1 MWQSLY
7 IWSSIVLMHNFF
19 LVIVLLLTSL
29 ALPAQRADK
38 KRAQEFANEAR
49 KAYQEADYDRAIE
62 YFEKA
67 ILNDRRNVEY
77 HIELAR
83 SYFGDREYKQAIRIV
98 QPLSRSR
105 KGRGPEQIEAIRI
118 YASCLD
124 LLDKQRQAMKA
135 LESGLKTYPD
145 AGELYLEYGLV
156 LLGNEDEEGALAEFE
171 KGILKT
177 PEFARN
183 YLMAA
188 EILAGR
194 GDYGWA
200 ILYAEQYLNLERKSG
215 WASDVSRFLFETYGK
230 ASKCGIGT
238 CVFRFSQPLEKDT
251 TQEAVLIDPFQK
263 QMSEIYSLSLPE
275 NEGDFSIRT
284 LYLVQLD
291 GMELMLQEGNAEAAI
306 AYTKWIE
313 QLQKRDHLEAYN
325 YWLMQNGAPLE
336 FGHWLKDHER
346 EFSAFEAWYYKRGF
360 LAFNGSPILRPQA
373 LTQFEK

>member
-1 MWQSLY
+1 
-7 IWSSIVLMHNFF
+7 MHHFF
-19 LVIVLLLTSL
+19 LVLVFLLTSF

-38 KRAQEFANEAR
+38 KRAQEFAEEAR
-49 KAYQEADYDRAIE
+49 EAFQEADFDRAIE

-83 SYFGDREYKQAIRIV
+83 SYFGDREYKQAMRIA

-124 LLDKQRQAMKA
+124 LMDKQRQAIKA
-135 LESGLKTYPD
+135 LETGLKNYPE

-156 LLGNEDEEGALAEFE
+156 LLGNEDEEGALGEFE
-171 KGILKT
+171 KGILKA

-183 YLMAA
+183 YMMAA
-188 EILAGR
+188 EVLADR
-194 GDYGWA
+194 GEYGWA
-200 ILYAEQYLNLERKSG
+200 IIYAEQYLNLDRRSG
-215 WASDVSRFLFETYGK
+215 WASDVSQFIFETYRK
-230 ASKCGIGT
+230 ASICGIGT
-238 CVFRFSQPLEKDT
+238 CVFRFSQSVEMDTIEESVLVDPL
-251 TQEAVLIDPFQK
+251 QK
-263 QMSEIYSLSLPE
+263 QMSEIYTLSLPE
-275 NEGDFSIRT
+275 NAGDFSIRA

-291 GMELMLQEGNAEAAI
+291 GMELMLQEGNAETAI

-313 QLQKRDHLEAYN
+313 HLQKRGHLEAYN

-336 FGHWLKDHER
+336 FGQWLKGHER
-346 EFSAFEAWYYKRGF
+346 EFSAFESWYFKRGF
-360 LAFNGSPILRPQA
+360 LAFNGKPILRPQA
-373 LTQFEK
+373 FTQFEK